1 MLLLLK
7 SVEVPWYKA
16 LLCYYRLCRA
26 NSGPGAQSIG
36 VAYHHLSEL
45 LCKLNH
51 TCQCWKNG
59 TLWLCV
65 ALEIFAEESR
75 GMSVLSI
82 SVDLLQDRGGP
93 LDSDGGNSR
102 RGNTKAPV
110 LKTRLKV
117 ICNEDKLAARH
128 LVSGHSAASNTHQ
141 VMRESSDPGSPGNLH
156 GSTKSS
162 TPEDLSIQSNS
173 VHRMVSNCSVGTMEV
188 GVGASDKKASGGSL
202 DKLSKDGS
210 CALSQNGGQWSKEA
224 GKVDNQAVKGTRTR
238 KRGSDSSD
246 RSVQGECQVELQ
258 PITIR
263 RKLQRLVVKPLDRNS
278 SISSPQRKDVEDSAE
293 GHGQEGSAL
302 NDEELAMRLH
312 HDLNA
317 PSLRSRV
324 RRSGANTSGLSRS
337 GSLPDSARTSKT
349 RSCPSRSGSRS
360 FASDE
365 LHAE

>member
-1 MLLLLK
+1 M
-7 SVEVPWYKA
+7 
-16 LLCYYRLCRA
+16 
-26 NSGPGAQSIG
+26 
-36 VAYHHLSEL
+36 
-45 LCKLNH
+45 
-51 TCQCWKNG
+51 
-59 TLWLCV
+59 
-65 ALEIFAEESR
+65 
-75 GMSVLSI
+75 
-82 SVDLLQDRGGP
+82 
-93 LDSDGGNSR
+93 
-102 RGNTKAPV
+102 
-110 LKTRLKV
+110 
-117 ICNEDKLAARH
+117 ICNEEKLAARH

-173 VHRMVSNCSVGTMEV
+173 VHRMVSNCSVGTMEA